1 METFSLDYALCTCLL
16 FFALG
21 CGVWFYFFC
30 RAQRI
35 KKVLQTLGSAA
46 EVYAGILRQ
55 EKLRREQAY
64 REQLRREAERRRQE
78 EIRREQAFQE
88 AERAKAEQEKNEA
101 EINKIKVL
109 FNGIWLTPQQFG
121 FCAKSGGK
129 PARG

>member
-16 FFALG
+16 LFALG

-78 EIRREQAFQE
+78 EIRREQAFCFA
-88 AERAKAEQEKNEA
+88 AELLTIR
-101 EINKIKVL
+101 L
-109 FNGIWLTPQQFG
+109 FAPQLFLPENAGIYLGSTAQ
-121 FCAKSGGK
+121 SL
-129 PARG
+129 

>member
-1 METFSLDYALCTCLL
+1 MVLFLL
-16 FFALG
+16 PGAEN
-21 CGVWFYFFC
+21 
-30 RAQRI
+30 

-88 AERAKAEQEKNEA
+88 AERAKAEQEKT
-101 EINKIKVL
+101 KLRLIKSRCC
-109 FNGIWLTPQQFG
+109 LTAFG
-121 FCAKSGGK
+121 
-129 PARG
+129 